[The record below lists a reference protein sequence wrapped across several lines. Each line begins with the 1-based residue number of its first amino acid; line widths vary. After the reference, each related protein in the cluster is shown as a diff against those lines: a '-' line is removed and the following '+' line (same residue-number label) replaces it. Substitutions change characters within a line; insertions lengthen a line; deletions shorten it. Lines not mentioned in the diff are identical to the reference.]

1 MNAIDA
7 TNGRRRRRRKIEFV
21 MAKNMPPRGE
31 RKKATVAAIPSIGVT
46 TDEIESFGSLL
57 PPPGGRLY
65 PIPSDVDVVYGDER
79 KGEVNDDEAGDILDK
94 SMGPL
99 EGVVKAKAASVEYN
113 KIPATARH
121 WFVLRNMLDMI
132 LFCSFS

>member
-7 TNGRRRRRRKIEFV
+7 TSGRRRRRRKIEFV
-21 MAKNMPPRGE
+21 IAKNMLPRGE

-46 TDEIESFGSLL
+46 IDEMASFGSFP

-65 PIPSDVDVVYGDER
+65 PMLSDVDVVYGDEE
-79 KGEVNDDEAGDILDK
+79 KGEVNDDATGDFLDNG
-94 SMGPL
+94 MDLL
-99 EGVVKAKAASVEYN
+99 EGVVKAKASLEHN

-121 WFVLRNMLDMI
+121 WFLLSNMLDMI
-132 LFCSFS
+132 